1 MNSEI
6 LKAIKHKVNLLP
18 TNPGVYFM
26 KDEFG
31 NIIYIGKAKNL
42 KSRVSSY
49 FIKTYKP
56 EKVAQMVSRVFTFD
70 YIITNS
76 EFDAL
81 NLESNLIKQH
91 QPFYNIL
98 LKDSRAHAFFR
109 IDLKKDFPILQIT
122 RSVKRDG
129 AKYFGP
135 YFSGVSIRDLFKIM
149 NNAFM
154 LRDATQNQREDRPYK
169 RESLNYFLGKNSAK
183 FTKDIDKQEYAKE
196 VQKVVDFLNGD
207 LDTVREILT
216 EKMQKSSENEHF
228 ERAIEYRES
237 LQLLNKLKNKVITEL
252 IASKD
257 IDVFGYKSN
266 GYYSAVS
273 VLVVRAGKM
282 IGASNYFVLDSSLT
296 DSETLNNFILQYY
309 SQNSQIPKELITN
322 FEVDQTLLQWLTE
335 QQNGRVTPICPQRGV
350 KKQLLEMANKN
361 ADEHL
366 EKNIEK
372 NKLHHLKTIGALE
385 QLQQD
390 LSLSTFPK
398 RMECYDISNMQGTHI
413 VASMVVFINGEP
425 AKKHYRKFKIKTVVG
440 HNDDFLSMNEVLTRR
455 MERLNSDDESFK
467 NCPQLIVIDG
477 GKGQLSSATAVLKEY
492 NALIDIISLAKKHEE
507 VFVPNKPQS
516 ILLHKDNYGLKVLQ
530 NIRDE
535 AHRFAITFHRSLRNK
550 STLYSE
556 LNNISGVG
564 ENTIRKLF
572 EHFKDINKIKRATTA
587 ELSEV
592 KGVNKTAAQNIVL
605 YFSQKSSS

>member
-1 MNSEI
+1 MNKDI
-6 LKAIKHKVNLLP
+6 YKAIKTKVSVLP
-18 TNPGVYFM
+18 TNPGVYLM
-26 KDEFG
+26 KDQFG

-56 EKVAQMVSRVFTFD
+56 EKVAQMVQRVFTFD

-109 IDLKKDFPILQIT
+109 IDLKKDFPTLQIT
-122 RSVKRDG
+122 RSVKKDG

-135 YFSGVSIRDLFKIM
+135 YFSGVSIRDLFKII

-154 LRDATQNQREDRPYK
+154 LKDATYNDREDRPYK
-169 RESLNYFLGKNSAK
+169 RESLNYFLGINSSK
-183 FTKDIDKQEYAKE
+183 FTKNINKEEYAKE
-196 VQKVVDFLNGD
+196 VKNVVNFLQGD
-207 LDTVREILT
+207 LETAREILT
-216 EKMQKSSENEHF
+216 NKMQISSENENF

-237 LQLLNKLKNKVITEL
+237 LQLLEKLKNKVITEL
-252 IASKD
+252 LTSND
-257 IDVFGYKSN
+257 IDIFGYISN

-273 VLVVRAGKM
+273 VLVVRGGKM
-282 IGASNYFVLDSSLT
+282 IGVTNYFVLDSSLT
-296 DSETLNNFILQYY
+296 DLETVNNFILQYY
-309 SQNSQIPKELITN
+309 SQNTQIPKEIVSN
-322 FEVDQTLLQWLTE
+322 YEVDETLHLWLE
-335 QQNGRVTPICPQRGV
+335 EEHGAKVTTICPKRGV

-361 ADEHL
+361 AQEHL

-372 NKLHHLKTIGALE
+372 SKLQHLKTIGALE
-385 QLQQD
+385 SLQKD
-390 LSLSTFPK
+390 LNLQTLPK
-398 RMECYDISNMQGTHI
+398 RIECYDISNIQGTNI

-440 HNDDFLSMNEVLTRR
+440 HNDDFESMKEVLTRR
-455 MERLNSDDESFK
+455 VQRLGGDDESFK
-467 NCPQLIVIDG
+467 NLPQLIVIDG
-477 GKGQLSSATAVLKEY
+477 GKGQLSVAMSVLKEY
-492 NALIDIISLAKKHEE
+492 SINVDIISLAEKQEE
-507 VFVPNKPQS
+507 IFVPNKPQS

-550 STLYSE
+550 NMVYSE
-556 LNNISGVG
+556 LKNISGVG
-564 ENTIRKLF
+564 QSTISKLF
-572 EHFKDINKIKRATTA
+572 DHFKDINKIKQASEF
-587 ELSEV
+587 ELQDV
-592 KGVNKTAAQNIVL
+592 KGVNKLAAKNIFS
-605 YFSQKSSS
+605 YFNKKDNG